1 MGEPEKG
8 PEYRKIEKL
17 ILRND
22 FATAE
27 KLLKKAALPEDQK
40 DGLRVL
46 ISKQQVKKKKERAFL
61 VKRMRSGP
69 LFRRL
74 DKLKATL
81 FVCFLG
87 LGCVVGP
94 YNKMRSFTFYQ
105 SWDGPPME
113 PVFIFEV
120 LFFLI
125 QLIVV
130 TFCVIKAYEHHQGK
144 LDNRAAARR
153 SRNNRD
159 ERIPRN
165 FQWRETSEWE
175 KEKDWLIALGFAV
188 LYALLHLNMLVRMR
202 R

>member
-1 MGEPEKG
+1 MS
-8 PEYRKIEKL
+8 
-17 ILRND
+17 
-22 FATAE
+22 
-27 KLLKKAALPEDQK
+27 EDQK
-40 DGLRVL
+40 DRLRTL
-46 ISKQQVKKKKERAFL
+46 SSRQQVKKQREREFL

-74 DKLKATL
+74 EKLKATL

-87 LGCVVGP
+87 LGCIVGP
-94 YNKMRSFTFYQ
+94 YNKMRSFTFYE

-113 PVFIFEV
+113 PIFLFEV

-130 TFCVIKAYEHHQGK
+130 AFCVIKVYEHHQGK
-144 LDNRAAARR
+144 LDSHAAARR
-153 SRNNRD
+153 SRNSRD

-165 FQWRETSEWE
+165 FRWRETSEWE
-175 KEKDWLIALGFAV
+175 KEKDWRIALGFAA